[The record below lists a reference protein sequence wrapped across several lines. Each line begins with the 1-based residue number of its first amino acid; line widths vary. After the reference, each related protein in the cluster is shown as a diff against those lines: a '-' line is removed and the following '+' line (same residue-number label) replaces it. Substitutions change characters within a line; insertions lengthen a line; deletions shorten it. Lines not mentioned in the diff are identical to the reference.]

1 MRVTC
6 LRYTRSKART
16 SPAAAAATSD
26 ASSSTASLSELLER
40 STDPASEIVPRG
52 RPMCQS
58 RWLVRPGRLHE
69 ETTRQPG
76 TANRERRQPERRER
90 REPGCH
96 SERRPAGRLSSRAAA
111 RDLLSLTHGQPRVTQ
126 TRSLAAAR
134 DDSVAAGGS

>member
-1 MRVTC
+1 MRATC

-58 RWLVRPGRLHE
+58 RWLVQPGRLHE
-69 ETTRQPG
+69 ETTRQPEDEDPLLRSG
-76 TANRERRQPERRER
+76 
-90 REPGCH
+90 
-96 SERRPAGRLSSRAAA
+96 RP
-111 RDLLSLTHGQPRVTQ
+111 P
-126 TRSLAAAR
+126 
-134 DDSVAAGGS
+134 AAGGSSEQPKPEAVGKQRAAASSAQPRFPVPLSA